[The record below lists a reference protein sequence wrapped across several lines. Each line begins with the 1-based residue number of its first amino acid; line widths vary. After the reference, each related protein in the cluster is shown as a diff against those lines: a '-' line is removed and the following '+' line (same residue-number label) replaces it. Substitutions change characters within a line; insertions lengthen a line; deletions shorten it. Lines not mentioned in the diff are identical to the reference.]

1 MQRLHKPVKFIDKFV
16 KPSKLKKTTL
26 LDICG
31 GEIDHINL
39 KEIVSQ
45 FQPNIFWS
53 LKWLMKDTYVPVFWR
68 TSNMFKVQQF
78 SYQLIVFRE
87 N

>member
-53 LKWLMKDTYVPVFWR
+53 LKMANEGYVC
-68 TSNMFKVQQF
+68 TCI
-78 SYQLIVFRE
+78 LAHL
-87 N
+87 

>member
-1 MQRLHKPVKFIDKFV
+1 
-16 KPSKLKKTTL
+16 
-26 LDICG
+26 
-31 GEIDHINL
+31 
-39 KEIVSQ
+39 
-45 FQPNIFWS
+45 
-53 LKWLMKDTYVPVFWR
+53 MKDTYVPVFWR